1 MDLKYEATELPKKV
15 KKPAERKENSQ
26 STIKHAP
33 ITVEQAKSTYL
44 ATKQRLN
51 SEISKAKA
59 EIRQLRLLKRQART
73 TYKLQKTQ
81 AKIEQLK

>member
-1 MDLKYEATELPKKV
+1 MDLKYEATELPKKA

-33 ITVEQAKSTYL
+33 STVE
-44 ATKQRLN
+44 
-51 SEISKAKA
+51 
-59 EIRQLRLLKRQART
+59 
-73 TYKLQKTQ
+73 Q